1 MPNPKRPPADLAL
14 APALVYATAS
24 TCGVLAALALQIQ
37 LSRAGFDLLGLWQN
51 LSASR
56 AMQLR
61 GAGPWWAIAA
71 VAFVVGGVIAAAL
84 SRMPLPWR
92 RFRLLRW
99 LGGAVAVFILAD
111 IGQHSADLAHA
122 QSEANVFAG
131 LGVLAMAALMS
142 LGGAYLTIRR

>member
-51 LSASR
+51 LSSSR

-61 GAGPWWAIAA
+61 SAGPWWAIAA
-71 VAFVVGGVIAAAL
+71 VAFVVGGVIAASAECCC
-84 SRMPLPWR
+84 R
-92 RFRLLRW
+92 
-99 LGGAVAVFILAD
+99 GGAFACCDGWVAPWPYTYS
-111 IGQHSADLAHA
+111 QTSASTPQTLRTRSPK
-122 QSEANVFAG
+122 QMFSPV
-131 LGVLAMAALMS
+131 
-142 LGGAYLTIRR
+142 

>member
-1 MPNPKRPPADLAL
+1 
-14 APALVYATAS
+14 
-24 TCGVLAALALQIQ
+24 
-37 LSRAGFDLLGLWQN
+37 
-51 LSASR
+51 
-56 AMQLR
+56 MQLR
-61 GAGPWWAIAA
+61 SAGPWWAIAA